1 MKEKEDIIDNLKGEF
16 EIARKDDIHNIVQ
29 EYNRT
34 IEKGIETLR
43 IYYQNSPLLYK
54 FIRLNHSKSTYSRYK
69 WQEIK
74 EEYQEQVYEF
84 YQSVR
89 KYFWEKA
96 LNIPEIKKNL
106 TSEKVNE
113 FRDKLNDYAYME
125 FSESNIRQFILNIK
139 ANYLTT
145 IKESIIA
152 LFDKITREYS
162 WSPETEQNRLY
173 FTSWKSN
180 NAYKVNKKFILP
192 FYSDTFCSTDWSTQK
207 RYWKLSYLPDL
218 DDIDK
223 VINYFDGLNSSYL
236 PIREAI
242 EEAFYFQQNRKIKST
257 YFEISVF
264 KKGTLHLTIL
274 DEGILRR
281 FNIEACKDKNWLPH
295 NYSTKE
301 YKDLSDEEREIVES
315 FEGKDSYIKNFH
327 NNGLAKKE
335 DEQLLL
341 FG

>member
-1 MKEKEDIIDNLKGEF
+1 MKNLVKS
-16 EIARKDDIHNIVQ
+16 
-29 EYNRT
+29 
-34 IEKGIETLR
+34 
-43 IYYQNSPLLYK
+43 YQKAFNEVLLYK

-242 EEAFYFQQNRKIKST
+242 E
-257 YFEISVF
+257 
-264 KKGTLHLTIL
+264 
-274 DEGILRR
+274 
-281 FNIEACKDKNWLPH
+281 
-295 NYSTKE
+295 
-301 YKDLSDEEREIVES
+301 
-315 FEGKDSYIKNFH
+315 
-327 NNGLAKKE
+327 
-335 DEQLLL
+335 
-341 FG
+341 